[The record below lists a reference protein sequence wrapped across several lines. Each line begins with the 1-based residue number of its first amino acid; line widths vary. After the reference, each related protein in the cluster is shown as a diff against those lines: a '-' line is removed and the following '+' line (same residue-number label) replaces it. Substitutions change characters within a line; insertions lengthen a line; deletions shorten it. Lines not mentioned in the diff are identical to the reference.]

1 MAERQTERQ
10 AIGMIELTSIAIG
23 HQVQDA
29 MLKAAEVKLIVAR
42 TICSGKYIAIV
53 GGPVGAVQAAVNAGL
68 EAAPDGVID
77 HILVPNIHPDVFR
90 ALGDM
95 VQIGG
100 QHQQVPSLGIVET
113 FSASS
118 AIEAADVA
126 AKAANVSL
134 FRIHLAMALGGKGLV
149 MMAGSVSDCRSA
161 VEAAAATVKQKGLL
175 VSSVVIPRPSP
186 ELFAERL

>member
-1 MAERQTERQ
+1 
-10 AIGMIELTSIAIG
+10 MIELTSIAIG
-23 HQVQDA
+23 HAVQDA
-29 MLKAAEVKLIVAR
+29 MLKAASVKLIVAR

-53 GGPVGAVQAAVNAGL
+53 GGAVGAVQASVNAGL

-95 VQIGG
+95 VQIGVRNE
-100 QHQQVPSLGIVET
+100 QIPSLGIIET

-126 AKAANVSL
+126 AKAANVTL

-149 MMAGSVSDCRSA
+149 MMAGPVSDCRTA
-161 VEAAAATVKQKGLL
+161 VEAAAALVKEKGLL